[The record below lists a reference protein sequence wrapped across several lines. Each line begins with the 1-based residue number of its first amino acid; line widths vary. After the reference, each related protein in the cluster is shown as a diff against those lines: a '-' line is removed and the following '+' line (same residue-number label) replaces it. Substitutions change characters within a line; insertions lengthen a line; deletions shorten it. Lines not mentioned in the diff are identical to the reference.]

1 MTNPVWSSE
10 DVTMILIAMYRVL
23 FQSRPDAP
31 NDMMIQIPSTC
42 SVLLPVIVSRFVR
55 PLSRRDL

>member
-1 MTNPVWSSE
+1 
-10 DVTMILIAMYRVL
+10 MILIAMYRVL

-42 SVLLPVIVSRFVR
+42 SVLLPVIVSHFVR
-55 PLSRRDL
+55 PLSPCDH